1 MQKFV
6 SYLRVST
13 QRQGRSGLGLE
24 AQRALVSGII
34 GEGDLLHE
42 YIEVES
48 GKNVN
53 RLQLEKAEAHA
64 KMTNSILIIAK
75 PDRLG
80 RRASHVLS
88 FLDRSTVKIVFADNP
103 DASDLELGIKSI
115 IAQEEGVAISS
126 RTKAAL
132 AAKRA
137 RGETLGTPA
146 NVRFLNSYISEHGNE
161 AAVVGIKAAADAFA
175 QNIAFAVQD
184 VISQGH
190 ETPTAIAAELNARG
204 FETRRGSAW
213 TYKQVQ
219 RVVERLAA

>member
-24 AQRALVSGII
+24 AQRALVAQII

-48 GKNVN
+48 GKKVN

-64 KMTNSILIIAK
+64 RVTNAILIIAK

-88 FLDRSTVKIVFADNP
+88 FLDRSTVKVMFADNP
-103 DASDLELGIKSI
+103 NASDLELGVKAVV
-115 IAQEEGVAISS
+115 AQEEGNAIST

-137 RGETLGTPA
+137 RGEELGTPE
-146 NVRFLNSYISEHGNE
+146 NVRFLKAYVAEHGNI
-161 AAVVGIKAAADAFA
+161 AAVTG
-175 QNIAFAVQD
+175 
-184 VISQGH
+184 
-190 ETPTAIAAELNARG
+190 T
-204 FETRRGSAW
+204 GSGS
-213 TYKQVQ
+213 
-219 RVVERLAA
+219 